1 MYKKNGWIISLV
13 NCSWELF
20 NLSVVLLKDRGET
33 KKGNYIHGGK
43 DYDAISLL
51 GVLVPTSSINS
62 YSIKVSD
69 VMASIQW

>member
-1 MYKKNGWIISLV
+1 M
-13 NCSWELF
+13 
-20 NLSVVLLKDRGET
+20 LLKDRGET

-51 GVLVPTSSINS
+51 GVVPTSSITS

-69 VMASIQW
+69 VMASIQ